1 MSKKENNN
9 GYNDFFQPETSNCKP
24 YILIRDVT
32 QLECDWLERPFKKG
46 DIVYS
51 YTGFTYGCISDTGSA
66 FTLFE
71 NKYPFFEL
79 PNDAVEQL
87 V

>member
-32 QLECDWLERPFKKG
+32 QLECDWLERPLKKE
-46 DIVYS
+46 I
-51 YTGFTYGCISDTGSA
+51 
-66 FTLFE
+66 
-71 NKYPFFEL
+71 
-79 PNDAVEQL
+79 
-87 V
+87 